1 MFKTFLLFLYFLNL
15 YSFNISNL
23 NDFKKNTILSNIN
36 RFSSLYTLNSVYG
49 NTKSNDNTI
58 STIQDSHTLDN
69 NLFFYAQ
76 IDQDSSL
83 SLEQRLLALNHHNLN
98 MMKKYQIELPPIHLH
113 IQSFG
118 GSLFHTLYLVD
129 LIKNLETPVYTYV
142 DGFAAS
148 AATLLSI
155 SGKKRFISKNSLML
169 IHQLS
174 GGNAGKYSEL
184 KDESENLDVLMDF
197 IINHYLTNTKMTKF
211 ELGQI
216 LRRDIWLN
224 SSTCLR
230 FGLVDEIL

>member
-1 MFKTFLLFLYFLNL
+1 MLRVFLLCLFFLHLDC
-15 YSFNISNL
+15 FNISNL
-23 NDFKKNTILSNIN
+23 NDFKKNTILSTAGK
-36 RFSSLYTLNSVYG
+36 FSSLYTLNSVYG
-49 NTKSNDNTI
+49 SAKSNDNNI
-58 STIQDSHTLDN
+58 NNMQHANSLDN

-76 IDQDSSL
+76 VDQESSL
-83 SLEQRLLALNHHNLN
+83 SLEQKLLALNHHNIN
-98 MMKKYQIELPPIHLH
+98 MMEKYQIELPPIHLH

-155 SGKKRFISKNSLML
+155 SGKKRFMSKNSLML

-174 GGNAGKYSEL
+174 SGNAGKYSEL

-197 IINHYLTNTKMTKF
+197 IVNHYLSNTKLTKI
-211 ELGQI
+211 ELGEI

-230 FGLVDEIL
+230 VGLVDEIL